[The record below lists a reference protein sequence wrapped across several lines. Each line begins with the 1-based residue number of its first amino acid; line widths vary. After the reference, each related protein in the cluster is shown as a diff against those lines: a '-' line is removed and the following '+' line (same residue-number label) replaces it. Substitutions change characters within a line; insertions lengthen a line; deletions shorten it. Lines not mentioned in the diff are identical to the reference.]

1 MTEAHTPGWRNRRIL
16 FTLFIVFLCGASAG
30 MLAMALGAHH
40 WMHGLHAG
48 SPPAW
53 KESGREV
60 SLQRFKKELNL
71 TPVQTEQLESV
82 LDDFFTYYH
91 TLQAQ
96 LDDVR
101 ASGKQRILR
110 ILDED
115 QKKKFDKLM
124 SELQDKQLR

>member
-1 MTEAHTPGWRNRRIL
+1 MAAAQSPGWQNPRIL
-16 FTLFIVFLCGASAG
+16 LTLLVVFLCGATAG
-30 MLAMALGAHH
+30 MLVMALGVHR
-40 WMHGLHAG
+40 WMH
-48 SPPAW
+48 PASSSMPAL
-53 KESGREV
+53 KESGKEG

-71 TPVQTEQLESV
+71 TPAQTEQLETI

-110 ILDED
+110 ILDD
-115 QKKKFDKLM
+115 GQKKKFEKIMGEMQEKPLH
-124 SELQDKQLR
+124 